1 MRYLQNVDTR
11 GSTPR
16 TPSLEPL
23 PAAEASERKLSI
35 PKQLSLNREIISKY
49 DEDKSNLNNSRRS
62 QSLESHFECYE
73 NKNNIRNSL
82 DTSKSNNPIQMQ
94 TKSQLVRKLPAL
106 EVKGVSMDV
115 KSNEQTNK
123 LKT

>member
-23 PAAEASERKLSI
+23 PATEASERKLSI
-35 PKQLSLNREIISKY
+35 PKQLSLNREIIGKH

-73 NKNNIRNSL
+73 NKNNSKNSL
-82 DTSKSNNPIQMQ
+82 DASKSNNPIQMQTQ

-106 EVKGVSMDV
+106 EIKGVSMEV
-115 KSNEQTNK
+115 KSNAQTI
-123 LKT
+123 